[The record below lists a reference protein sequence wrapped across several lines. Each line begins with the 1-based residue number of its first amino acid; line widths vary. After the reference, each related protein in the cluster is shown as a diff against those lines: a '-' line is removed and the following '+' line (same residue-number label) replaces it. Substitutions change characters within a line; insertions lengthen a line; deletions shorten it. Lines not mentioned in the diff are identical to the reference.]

1 MSMKRSKEV
10 TRGRARE
17 VDGGFWDKKEP
28 ERVYVWDTD
37 VATQPED
44 AFVAYAPAQRY
55 AKNVLITHS
64 KFGKGIVTDI
74 DGGKIDVL
82 FSDGPKK
89 LTHGLAGGPIIE
101 PKIVVPPGEDAES
114 AAVTVPAPPPV
125 HEVPAIIP
133 EAPPVPAADVAPME
147 SGASTEPEPPAAS
160 ETEPRH
166 TIEPETDKDPEQAD
180 PDPEPNPGSNDV
192 N

>member
-37 VATQPED
+37 VAPHPDD

-55 AKNVLITHS
+55 AKDVLVTHS
-64 KFGKGIVTDI
+64 KFGKGIVTEV

-82 FSDGPKK
+82 FQDGQKK

-101 PKIVVPPGEDAES
+101 PKIIVPPGEDAES
-114 AAVTVPAPPPV
+114 AALTMPAPPPV
-125 HEVPAIIP
+125 HEVSPVIP
-133 EAPPVPAADVAPME
+133 EAPPVSQAAISDAPDTPAD
-147 SGASTEPEPPAAS
+147 PEPPMAS

-166 TIEPETDKDPEQAD
+166 TMDPPTDPD
-180 PDPEPNPGSNDV
+180 PDPEPPPGGSDLN
-192 N
+192 

>member
-37 VATQPED
+37 VAVKPDD

-55 AKNVLITHS
+55 AKDVLVIHS
-64 KFGKGIVTDI
+64 KFGRGVVTDV

-82 FSDGPKK
+82 FQDGQKK
-89 LTHGLAGGPIIE
+89 LTHGLAGGPIIM
-101 PKIVVPPGEDAES
+101 PKVIEIAEGEDEAS

-125 HEVPAIIP
+125 HEPTPVIIP
-133 EAPPVPAADVAPME
+133 ETPAVPEAAAISEATTDPN
-147 SGASTEPEPPAAS
+147 PDPPAAS

-166 TIEPETDKDPEQAD
+166 TMDPPTD
-180 PDPEPNPGSNDV
+180 PDPDPPPTGGSSDV